1 MLVQAALFF
10 EAPEQIYERILR
22 NLRPRSPLPSIE
34 VRFRPYAN
42 ANSRIR
48 LAAGHLLVEI
58 SDLLENAPA
67 PVQEALAHI
76 LVTKLI
82 RRRPDG
88 DQLAVYRRY
97 LHRADVRARLHNA
110 RQERGR
116 KLLRAAKG
124 RHFDLAALFDELNL
138 IHFGGLMPRPQ
149 LGWSVRVSRTA
160 LGHYDP
166 SHNTIVVSSVLDSPE
181 SPSIAVKFVLFH
193 EMLHMQYPTQYR
205 PTRRCVHTPEFKKA
219 ERDFPQYKHAKAEL
233 KRFVE
238 EAARK
243 SG

>member
-22 NLRPRSPLPSIE
+22 GLTPRLPLPSIE

-76 LVTKLI
+76 LIAKLI
-82 RRRPDG
+82 RRRPDR
-88 DQLAVYRRY
+88 DQQAVYRHY
-97 LHRADVRARLHNA
+97 LNRADVRSRLNDA

-124 RHFDLAALFDELNL
+124 RYFDLAGLFDELNL
-138 IHFGGLMPRPQ
+138 THFGGLMAPPR

-166 SHNTIVVSSVLDSPE
+166 SHNTIVVSSVLDSPDA
-181 SPSIAVKFVLFH
+181 PFIAVKFVLFH
-193 EMLHMQYPTQYR
+193 EMLHMRFPTEYR
-205 PTRRCVHTPEFKKA
+205 PMRRCVHTPEFKKA
-219 ERDFPQYKHAKAEL
+219 ERDFPHYKHAKAEL

-238 EAARK
+238 EAIRK
-243 SG
+243 SR

>member
-10 EAPEQIYERILR
+10 EAPEQIYERIFR
-22 NLRPRSPLPSIE
+22 SLRPGSPLPTIE

-48 LAAGHLLVEI
+48 LAEGHLLVEI
-58 SDLLENAPA
+58 SDLLENAPS

-76 LVTKLI
+76 LVAKLI
-82 RRRPDG
+82 RRQPDRN
-88 DQLAVYRRY
+88 QVALYRRY
-97 LHRADVRARLHNA
+97 LNRADVRSGLHRA

-124 RHFDLAALFDELNL
+124 HHFDLSLLFDELNL
-138 IHFGGLMPRPQ
+138 AHFEGLMPRPQ
-149 LGWSVRVSRTA
+149 LGWSVRASRTA

-166 SHNTIVVSSVLDSPE
+166 SHNTIVVSSALDALDAP
-181 SPSIAVKFVLFH
+181 PVAVRFVLFH
-193 EMLHMQYPTQYR
+193 EMLHMRHPTQYR
-205 PTRRCVHTPEFKKA
+205 PTRRCVHTPEFKRA
-219 ERDFPQYKHAKAEL
+219 ERGFPQYKQAKAEL
-233 KRFVE
+233 KRFIE
-238 EAARK
+238 EAAQK

>member
-1 MLVQAALFF
+1 MLIQAALFF

-22 NLRPRSPLPSIE
+22 SLRPRSPLPSIE

-48 LAAGHLLVEI
+48 LEAGHLLVEI

-76 LVTKLI
+76 LVAKLI
-82 RRRPDG
+82 RRRPDRN
-88 DQLAVYRRY
+88 QLEVYRRY
-97 LHRADVRARLHNA
+97 LHRADVRSRLHDARLV
-110 RQERGR
+110 RGR

-124 RHFDLAALFDELNL
+124 RHFDLTALFDEVNL
-138 IHFGGLMPRPQ
+138 THFEGLIPQPR
-149 LGWSVRVSRTA
+149 LGWSVRASRTA

-166 SHNTIVVSSVLDSPE
+166 SHNTIVVSSLLDSRDA
-181 SPSIAVKFVLFH
+181 PSIAVKFVLFH
-193 EMLHMQYPTQYR
+193 EMLHMRYPTEYR
-205 PTRRCVHTPEFKKA
+205 PTRRCVHTPEFKRA
-219 ERDFPQYKHAKAEL
+219 EREFPQYKQAKAEL

-238 EAARK
+238 GAVRTN
-243 SG
+243 G